1 MNTKTPTT
9 ATLSDEQL
17 WRLSREGNR
26 EAFGKIV
33 ERYQAL
39 ICSLAFSGCG
49 SLATS
54 EDLAQE
60 TFIAAWRRLGDLREP
75 GKLRHWLCGI
85 VRNLAANA
93 VRRDLRH
100 GGTPASLEVVADWAS
115 PEDDPATQAV
125 RREEATLLWR
135 ALASLPE
142 NYREPMVL
150 FYREHQSVAE
160 VASGLDLSE
169 EVVKQRLSRGRTML
183 REEMAAVVESTLT
196 RTRPT
201 AVFTAGVLAALPLA
215 LAPAANAS
223 AAVGA
228 VSGKTLAGA
237 SKGALGSLGLG
248 AILGPVTGL
257 FIGLF
262 STKAA
267 ASTAR
272 SEPERVCITRH
283 ARRIVLFCWVMSI
296 GLVLTL
302 SQVGKLFPAS
312 PVWVVCGI
320 FAWVGAL
327 VLAILWASSRMH
339 VEVMRIRAETGT
351 EDAVCATTLTGHSL
365 KLTGPR
371 HYESRW
377 RFLGLPLLAFATGGT
392 DPGSLRSPTAC
403 GWMAFG
409 DHALSPFLAV
419 GGVAIG
425 PIAIGAI
432 TVGIVSLSFWGVAVG
447 VLAAGSAAVGWWAF
461 GVAAVGWKAAA
472 GAGALARDYAVGIW
486 VRATEANTDAAK
498 QWFRSHGFLDGA
510 VFYFS
515 HVHWLIVLAVV
526 VVLGL
531 NAWRSW
537 QVRRL
542 PR

>member
-1 MNTKTPTT
+1 M
-9 ATLSDEQL
+9 AIASTLSDEQL
-17 WRLSREGNR
+17 WRLSREGDR

-33 ERYQAL
+33 ERYQTL

-60 TFIAAWRRLGDLREP
+60 TFIAAWHRLGDLREP

-100 GGTPASLEVVADWAS
+100 GGTPASLELVADQAS

-125 RREEATLLWR
+125 RSEEARLLWG

-160 VASGLDLSE
+160 VALGLDLSE

-201 AVFTAGVLAALPLA
+201 AVFTAGVLAALPLVSS
-215 LAPAANAS
+215 PAANA
-223 AAVGA
+223 AAAAGAVG
-228 VSGKTLAGA
+228 GKALAGA
-237 SKGALGSLGLG
+237 SKSALGGLGLG
-248 AILGPVTGL
+248 AVLGPVTGL
-257 FIGLF
+257 FVGLF
-262 STKAA
+262 SAKAA

-272 SEPERVCITRH
+272 SEPERVHITRH
-283 ARRIVLFCWVMSI
+283 ARRIVLSCWVMSI

-302 SQVGKLFPAS
+302 SQAGKLFPAS
-312 PVWVVCGI
+312 PEWVVGGV
-320 FAWVGAL
+320 FAWVAVL

-339 VEVMRIRAETGT
+339 AEVMRIRVETGT
-351 EDAVCATTLTGHSL
+351 EDLACATPLVGHTL

-377 RFLGLPLLAFATGGT
+377 RFLGLSLFAFSTGGT
-392 DPGSLRSPTAC
+392 DPGSLRSRVAHGWIAC
-403 GWMAFG
+403 G
-409 DHALSPFLAV
+409 DHALSPLLAV

-425 PIAIGAI
+425 PIAVGAV
-432 TVGIVSLSFWGVAVG
+432 TVGIVSLSLWGCAVG
-447 VLAAGSAAVGWWAF
+447 VLAAGSVAMGWLAF
-461 GVAAVGWKAAA
+461 GVAAVGWKAAGG
-472 GAGALARDYAVGIW
+472 GAVLAHDYAVGLW
-486 VRATEANTDAAK
+486 VRAAEANTTAAK
-498 QWFRSHGFLDGA
+498 EWFQSKGVADS
-510 VFYFS
+510 VTFYFS
-515 HVHWLIVLAVV
+515 HVHWIVLLAVV
-526 VVLGL
+526 AALGVK
-531 NAWRSW
+531 AHRSW
-537 QVRRL
+537 QLRRL
-542 PR
+542 SR